1 MQNSSGGSPQPLT
14 QLDRERGE
22 VTHRL
27 PQFLPGGRAV
37 IFTVSNSSFALDHA
51 DIDVITLAD
60 GRRKNLVRG
69 GTFGRYLA
77 SGHLTYI
84 NAGVLYAMPFD
95 ITRLEPRGKAVPVLH
110 DVVYSPVFGSAQFDV
125 SGSGT
130 LIYRTGGSAMSNVTV
145 QILDS
150 KGMQQPLIAK
160 PGTYFQ
166 STRLARRQTGR
177 AVVPGKWSRHSLR
190 LRSGP

>member
-1 MQNSSGGSPQPLT
+1 M
-14 QLDRERGE
+14 
-22 VTHRL
+22 THRL
-27 PQFLPGGRAV
+27 PQVLPGGRAV
-37 IFTVSNSSFALDHA
+37 IFTSSNSSFALDHA

-110 DVVYSPVFGSAQFDV
+110 DVVYSPVFGSAQFE
-125 SGSGT
+125 
-130 LIYRTGGSAMSNVTV
+130 
-145 QILDS
+145 
-150 KGMQQPLIAK
+150 
-160 PGTYFQ
+160 
-166 STRLARRQTGR
+166 
-177 AVVPGKWSRHSLR
+177 R
-190 LRSGP
+190 LRFGHPDLSPRRRNLWVMASFSEPCR